1 MSKSLYIIFKS
12 LVALTLGFSILSCSG
27 VEIPGGE
34 NAAVSDYPVNIIAG
48 AGADTRIAVD
58 DLALTWESDDVLKL
72 AAVATDG
79 SSAVAELNIYK
90 IDESNP
96 SSAAFSGFVSLL
108 APPQECYFL
117 YPNSSA
123 TSYNPATGR
132 VKIQYNAQSGR
143 HEPIMYAKTAYNQ
156 DGMIAG
162 MKHVGA
168 ILELDVQISDLASI
182 TFAGNNLEDIY
193 PVEVDPESGEIFLPN
208 EVGVQI
214 TVPVQADSPTYICV
228 PPVNLKKGFS
238 LICSKADGSYLVKSF
253 SSDGSVSGGYDFS
266 TKVGSLIHIDLT
278 GEFEDFSISAASLAG
293 NHTRNGN
300 LISGTEVNFV
310 MNRKGVSNKLIEEWG
325 ANLLNSEGQVVRNI
339 SYTNATPISGQTVK
353 MNVANNW
360 KLLPAGDY
368 IFTPYYKMYGQVITL
383 PSQILNISDP
393 GVTVKIAGNTS
404 YDKYIAGN
412 ISGANSHSNTL
423 IEGVAIE
430 TNLDITVIDSRDL
443 TIESSSLG
451 AGTWS
456 SGKATYGN
464 ITKTGFKAYPCT
476 ATVTAGNLTF
486 KVSRD
491 FYITGL
497 PYTGD
502 FTQGNPTSWN
512 PGWAFISTKYNSSR
526 VVFTSSSAVRSP
538 GFYIPQTGASSA
550 IKVVTRSNC
559 KHNVTSNSKKVT
571 MTISSCASTAT
582 SISSSGVTLT
592 IGSDYYQA
600 AGSFGDVS
608 GFTSGTYLLCNSP
621 VTLTSSKSAVMFS
634 VALGRSILGSNTLVS
649 FGHKI
654 EYN

>member
-12 LVALTLGFSILSCSG
+12 LAALTLGFSILSCSG

-34 NAAVSDYPVNIIAG
+34 NAAAADYPVKIIAG

-58 DLALTWESDDVLKL
+58 DIALTWESDDVLKL
-72 AAVATDG
+72 TAVAADG
-79 SSAVAELNIYK
+79 SSAAAELNIYK
-90 IDESNP
+90 IDESDP

-108 APPQECYFL
+108 APPKECYFL

-123 TSYNPATGR
+123 ASYNSATGR
-132 VKIQYNAQSGR
+132 VKIQYNAQTGR

-156 DGMIAG
+156 DGMYAD

-168 ILELDVQISDLASI
+168 ILELNVQIPDLASI
-182 TFAGNNLEDIY
+182 TFAGNGLENIH
-193 PVEVDPESGEIFLPN
+193 PVEVDPASGEIFFPN

-214 TVPVQADSPTYICV
+214 TVPVQTDSPTYMCV

-253 SSDGSVSGGYDFS
+253 SSDGSISGGYDFS
-266 TKVGSLIHIDLT
+266 VKVGSLIQIDLT
-278 GEFEDFSISAASLAG
+278 GEFEDFSISATSLAG
-293 NHTRNGN
+293 NHTMNGS

-310 MNRKGVSNKLIEEWG
+310 MNRKGISNKLIEEWG
-325 ANLLNSEGQVVRNI
+325 ANLLNSEGQVVRNV
-339 SYTNATPISGQTVK
+339 SYTNATSINGQTVK
-353 MNVANNW
+353 MNIANNW

-383 PSQILNISDP
+383 PTQILTISDP
-393 GVTVKIAGNTS
+393 GVKITINGTTS
-404 YDKYIAGN
+404 YDKYKAGN
-412 ISGANSHSNTL
+412 VSGANSHTNTL

-430 TNLDITVIDSRDL
+430 TNLDLTLIDSRNLVLDG
-443 TIESSSLG
+443 SNLG

-464 ITKTGFKAYPCT
+464 ITKTGFKSYACT
-476 ATVTAGNLTF
+476 AEVTVGNLTYT
-486 KVSRD
+486 VSRD

-502 FTQGNPTSWN
+502 FTTGNPTSWN
-512 PGWAFISTKYNSSR
+512 PGWALISTKYNSSR

-538 GFYIPQTGASSA
+538 GFYIPQTEKSSE
-550 IKVVTRSNC
+550 IKVVTQSNC

-571 MTISSCASTAT
+571 MTISACASSAS

-592 IGSDYYQA
+592 IGSDYYQS
-600 AGSFGDVS
+600 AGSFGNVS
-608 GFTSGTYLLCNSP
+608 GFNSAGYLKCDSP
-621 VTLTSSKSAVMFS
+621 VTLTQAKPAVMFS
-634 VALGRSILGSNTLVS
+634 VSLGSSILGSNTLVS